1 MSSSIQPRI
10 LVTGATGQ
18 LGGSVIDVLLKTMP
32 ATEIAGLARASEGG
46 TPSKTGRLEAQG
58 IQTRIGDYDD
68 PASLRTALAGIDR
81 LLFISSSTMEGRVQQ
96 HRNLI
101 EAAKAAGVSLI
112 AYTSVLHADRSPLS
126 LAEDHRQTEAMLAA
140 SGVPFVLL
148 RNGWYTENYMA
159 SVPSALAHDALLG
172 AAADGRIASAARA
185 DYAAAA
191 AAVLAS
197 KDNQGGRVYE
207 LAGDIAYTLAELAAE
222 VSRQAGRAIGYKN
235 LPEADFKAVLL
246 GAGLPSGL
254 AALLSDSDAGA
265 ARGALFDDSHDL
277 SRLIGRPTTPLAVSV
292 GTALQA
298 A

>member
-46 TPSKTGRLEAQG
+46 TPAKTGRLEAQG

-68 PASLRTALAGIDR
+68 PASLRAALAGIDR
-81 LLFISSSTMEGRVQQ
+81 LLFISSSALEGRVQQ

-140 SGVPFVLL
+140 SGIPFVLL

-197 KDNQGGRVYE
+197 KDSQGGRVYE

-222 VSRQAGRAIGYKN
+222 VSRQAGRAIGYKD
-235 LPEADFKAVLL
+235 LPEAEFKAVLL

-265 ARGALFDDSHDL
+265 ARGALFDDSRDL
-277 SRLIGRPTTPLAVSV
+277 SRLIGRPTTPLAASV

>member
-18 LGGSVIDVLLKTMP
+18 LGGSVIDVLLKTIP

-81 LLFISSSTMEGRVQQ
+81 LLFISSSALEGRVQQ
-96 HRNLI
+96 HRNMI

-140 SGVPFVLL
+140 SGIPFVLL

-191 AAVLAS
+191 AAVLTS
-197 KDNQGGRVYE
+197 KDSQGGRVYE

-222 VSRQAGRAIGYKN
+222 VSRQAGRAIGYKD
-235 LPEADFKAVLL
+235 LPEAEFKAVLL

-265 ARGALFDDSHDL
+265 ARGALFDDSRDL
-277 SRLIGRPTTPLAVSV
+277 SRLIGRPTTPLAASV